1 MKIAYLSSQY
11 PAPSH
16 TFIRREVAA
25 LRRRGLDIDTFSI
38 RRPEAY
44 EVISIADQQ
53 SLATTWY
60 VLPNSPLNVLRN
72 NLSLFLRR
80 PAAYLS
86 TLVQTLKHRL
96 PGLKGLLWSYF
107 YFLEAMLLAE
117 QFEARQIQH
126 LHTHFANPAA
136 NVALA
141 ISRYLGITWSLTLH
155 GPRDFDDPLAILL
168 AEKVAACQFVACA
181 TQFGRAQTMRLT
193 PPAEW
198 HKLFVSRCGLELD
211 QFPSPASLERVTEG
225 ESLRGEA
232 KVGDPVG
239 VGTASV
245 QKHHGNFSQP
255 HRLQVLCVARLAPD
269 KGQVGLLQAFA
280 LAVAQGM
287 DADLVLIGGGPDE
300 ARIRAAVHEYQ
311 LDTRV
316 KMLGVQPETVV
327 FETMLKSDFLVLAS
341 FAEGLPVVLM
351 EALFLK
357 LPAIAPMINGIP
369 ELIEHERTGLLFI
382 AGDWSQ
388 LADRMLTMA
397 QDADLRARLAA
408 AGYQKVI
415 EEFNIDNAVIP
426 LYQHFVGLGGGDMPT
441 AVARCSN
448 GKG

>member
-16 TFIRREVAA
+16 TFIRREVEA
-25 LRRRGLDIDTFSI
+25 LRRRGLDIATFSI
-38 RRPEAY
+38 RRPDPH
-44 EVISIADQQ
+44 EVISLADQQ

-60 VLPNSPLNVLRN
+60 VLPNSPLNVLCN
-72 NLSLFLRR
+72 NLSCFLRR
-80 PAAYLS
+80 PVAYFW
-86 TLVQTLKHRL
+86 TLTQTLKHRL

-136 NVALA
+136 NVGLA

-155 GPRDFDDPLAILL
+155 GPRDFDDSLAILL

-181 TQFGRAQTMRLT
+181 TQFGCAQTMRLT
-193 PPAEW
+193 PPSEW

-211 QFPSPASLERVTEG
+211 KFPQQSSWERVFPRELPRDEEKAAGNQT
-225 ESLRGEA
+225 
-232 KVGDPVG
+232 GDR
-239 VGTASV
+239 
-245 QKHHGNFSQP
+245 GNFPPQQ
-255 HRLQVLCVARLAPD
+255 HRLQILCVARLAPD

-287 DADLVLIGGGPDE
+287 EADLVLIGGGPDE
-300 ARIRAAVHEYQ
+300 ARIRATISEYR
-311 LDTRV
+311 LDARV
-316 KMLGVQPETVV
+316 RMLGVQPESVV

-357 LPAIAPMINGIP
+357 LPTIAPMINGIP

-382 AGDWSQ
+382 AGDWPQ
-388 LADRMLTMA
+388 LADRMVTMA
-397 QDADLRARLAA
+397 QDADLRARLAT

-415 EEFNIDNAVIP
+415 EEFNIDHVVIP
-426 LYQHFVGLGGGDMPT
+426 LYQHFVALAGEVTPT
-441 AVARCSN
+441 EIA
-448 GKG
+448 G